1 MADTA
6 SFEGVVNFERTNDRV
21 VSFEKW
27 MLENEDFLDRLG
39 HHAARR
45 IADSILER
53 GEVDWEEVINGL
65 SKDMEREM
73 DWFAPRNLA

>member
-1 MADTA
+1 MEFLPAR
-6 SFEGVVNFERTNDRV
+6 NRV

-27 MLENEDFLDRLG
+27 MLENEEFLDRLG

-73 DWFAPRNLA
+73 DWFSPRNHA

>member
-1 MADTA
+1 
-6 SFEGVVNFERTNDRV
+6 
-21 VSFEKW
+21 

-39 HHAARR
+39 RHAARR

-65 SKDMEREM
+65 SEDMEREM
-73 DWFAPRNLA
+73 NWFAPRAQA